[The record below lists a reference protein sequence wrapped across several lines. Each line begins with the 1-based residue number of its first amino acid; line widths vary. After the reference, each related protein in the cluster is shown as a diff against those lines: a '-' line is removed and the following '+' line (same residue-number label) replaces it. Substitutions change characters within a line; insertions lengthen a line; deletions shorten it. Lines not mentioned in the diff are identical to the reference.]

1 MAGFSNR
8 VVCRSL
14 AGIISVSGLLAL
26 CSSAAGALTS
36 PPLAPERIRAAD
48 LDRPKAAPSA
58 TYTVRGEVAALPE
71 VGKPSTE
78 LMIRHEAI
86 DNFANR
92 KGEVVGMSA
101 MIMEFPPQKGVDVRS
116 LRLGDKVEVEFS
128 VWWTT
133 APPWLATRITKLPAE
148 TKLEYRKADISRL
161 KPPQPTQSTSPA
173 LAQRKADPLD
183 ELVEDVA
190 KLQLIRTT
198 LQRVVP
204 GATVLS
210 AERDD
215 QFPEQITVYSITIV
229 RTGAGNAALPD
240 GTPTDSLLITDLGT
254 LLIHSTHSTEA
265 VISKE
270 LEALI
275 RKTHP
280 KAKLVSSDA
289 TVAYEWLVEFTVD
302 TRHYI
307 AVLNPDGDFSIE
319 ESDGAEAEKAAPAQP
334 SMPVTPVTPVMPTLP
349 NGEGRRG
356 PGF

>member
-14 AGIISVSGLLAL
+14 VGIISASGLLAL
-26 CSSAAGALTS
+26 CSSATGAATS
-36 PPLAPERIRAAD
+36 APLAPERIRAAD

-58 TYTVRGEVAALPE
+58 TYTVRGEVVALPE
-71 VGKPSTE
+71 VGKPATE

-92 KGEVVGMSA
+92 KGDVVGMSA

-128 VWWTT
+128 VWWTQ
-133 APPWLATRITKLPAE
+133 APPWLATRITKLPGE
-148 TKLEYRKADISRL
+148 TTLEYRKADIARL
-161 KPPQPTQSTSPA
+161 KPPQPAQPTLPV
-173 LAQRKADPLD
+173 LVQRKADPLD

-204 GATVLS
+204 GTTVLS
-210 AERDD
+210 AEHDD
-215 QFPEQITVYSITIV
+215 EFPEQITVYAITV
-229 RTGAGNAALPD
+229 FRAGAGNAALPD

-254 LLIHSTHSTEA
+254 LLVHSTHSTEA
-265 VISKE
+265 AIPKE

-280 KAKLVSSDA
+280 NAKLVSSDA
-289 TVAYEWLVEFTVD
+289 TVAYEWLVEFTVGVK
-302 TRHYI
+302 HYI
-307 AVLNPDGDFSIE
+307 AVLSPAGDFSIE
-319 ESDGAEAEKAAPAQP
+319 ESEGAEVETTAPAKP
-334 SMPVTPVTPVMPTLP
+334 PTPEKPVMPVMP